1 MLSRT
6 ADCLYW
12 MARYSE
18 RAENTARML
27 DVSYQTS
34 LLPQPNE
41 FLEENWRN
49 LLNISHLEKLFNSR
63 YETINRENIFDFMIS
78 DFGNPA
84 SIVSCL
90 KAARENARA
99 IRGKISSEVWETQN
113 TTWLEVNTLLN
124 EQKLGDPSLFSEW
137 VKDRSHLFHGVV
149 EGTMLKN
156 ESYYFMSIGKFL
168 ERADNTA
175 RILEIKYD
183 IASQTQKKSETIQ
196 SKNIDDDFFEFYHWA
211 SILKSV
217 SAFEIYRQTYSD
229 HISPQKIADLLIFN
243 SQMPRSLM
251 YCINTILNLM
261 PEIKNSNSKNI
272 EKLIGKLKSD
282 LEYSDIDEIFN
293 QGLDKFLKVFL
304 EKINRIAD
312 QFSNTYL
319 IPLAVA

>member
-1 MLSRT
+1 
-6 ADCLYW
+6 
-12 MARYSE
+12 
-18 RAENTARML
+18 
-27 DVSYQTS
+27 
-34 LLPQPNE
+34 
-41 FLEENWRN
+41 
-49 LLNISHLEKLFNSR
+49 
-63 YETINRENIFDFMIS
+63 MIS

-113 TTWLEVNTLLN
+113 STWLEVNFLLN
-124 EQKLGDPSLFSEW
+124 EKKIGDPSSFLEW
-137 VKDRSHLFHGVV
+137 VKHRSHLFHGVV
-149 EGTMLKN
+149 DGTMLKN
-156 ESYYFMSIGKFL
+156 ESYYFMSIGTFL

-183 IASQTQKKSETIQ
+183 IGTQSQNNSSI
-196 SKNIDDDFFEFYHWA
+196 SPNYDGIDDDFFEFYHWA
-211 SILKSV
+211 SILRSV

-251 YCINTILNLM
+251 NCINTILNLM

-282 LEYSDIDEIFN
+282 LEYSDIDDIFN
-293 QGLDKFLKVFL
+293 QGLDKFLKKFL
-304 EKINRIAD
+304 ENINRIAD

-319 IPLAVA
+319 LPLAVA